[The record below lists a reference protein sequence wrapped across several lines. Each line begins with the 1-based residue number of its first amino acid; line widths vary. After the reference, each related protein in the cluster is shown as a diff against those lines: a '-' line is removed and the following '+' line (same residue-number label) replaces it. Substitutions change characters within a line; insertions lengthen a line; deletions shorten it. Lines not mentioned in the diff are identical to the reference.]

1 MAYVQIPGARL
12 AFQNAVRDPHCNPGC
27 IGDHRDSGDLLGS
40 PLLQANASPSILLE
54 RYTSGYTMAESF
66 YAASHFVGWQD
77 VVIGDPL
84 YCPYA
89 GKGPAK

>member
-1 MAYVQIPGARL
+1 
-12 AFQNAVRDPHCNPGC
+12 
-27 IGDHRDSGDLLGS
+27 
-40 PLLQANASPSILLE
+40 LE